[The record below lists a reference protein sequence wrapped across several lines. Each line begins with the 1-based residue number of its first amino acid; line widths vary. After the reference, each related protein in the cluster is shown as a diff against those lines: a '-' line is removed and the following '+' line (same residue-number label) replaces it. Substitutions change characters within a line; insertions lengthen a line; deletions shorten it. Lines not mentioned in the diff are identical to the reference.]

1 METEEEAEVVTTRVR
16 VVNKTITKI
25 DKEDNNTPTKEEDH
39 RVNNNN
45 NNQECLKLNLKYLN
59 QLHQINSNQCSSSQ
73 LLLRSQ

>member
-1 METEEEAEVVTTRVR
+1 VETEEVAEVVTTRVR

-25 DKEDNNTPTKEEDH
+25 DKDNNTPTKEDH

-45 NNQECLKLNLKYLN
+45 NNQDQECLKLKLKHLN

-73 LLLRSQ
+73 LLRRFQ

>member
-1 METEEEAEVVTTRVR
+1 VETEEEAEVVTTRVR

-25 DKEDNNTPTKEEDH
+25 DKDNHTQTKEEDH

-59 QLHQINSNQCSSSQ
+59 QLYQINSNQCSSSQ